1 MNSKFFDLKKE
12 KQDRMINAALKVFAL
27 QGYRHA
33 STDDIVREAAISK
46 GLLFH
51 YFESKLGVY
60 NFIYDYSVRYVNL
73 ELRSTVDPKETELFL
88 LMKQIELAKMHAM
101 RGYPYMQQFLN
112 RTASEDVSEAL
123 IAVEEKRSVLEE
135 TYEMIDAQIDY
146 SALPSGV
153 DGEKL
158 RKMLDFTIKGL
169 MTERFQNASFQ
180 PEMLYEEI
188 CDYLDMVRRLVYS
201 SKQTVPP
208 EQ

>member
-33 STDDIVREAAISK
+33 STDDIVKEAAISK

-51 YFESKLGVY
+51 YFGSKLGAY
-60 NFIYDYSVRYVNL
+60 QFIYEYSVRYMNL
-73 ELRSTVDPKETELFL
+73 ELRSTVDSGEKDLFV

-112 RTASEDVSEAL
+112 RTVSEDVSEAL
-123 IAVEEKRSVLEE
+123 LAVEEKRGMLEE
-135 TYEMIDAQIDY
+135 TYETLGAQIDH
-146 SALPSGV
+146 SRLPAGV
-153 DGEKL
+153 DGGKL
-158 RKMLDFTIKGL
+158 WKMLDLTIKGL
-169 MTERFQNASFQ
+169 MTERFQSASFQ

-188 CDYLDMVRRLVYS
+188 CSYIDMVRQMVYR
-201 SKQTVPP
+201 
-208 EQ
+208 

>member
-1 MNSKFFDLKKE
+1 MNGKFFDLKKE

-60 NFIYDYSVRYVNL
+60 SFIYDYSVRYMNL
-73 ELRSTVDPKETELFL
+73 ELRSTVDSKEKDLFEV
-88 LMKQIELAKMHAM
+88 MKQTECARMHAM

-112 RTASEDVSEAL
+112 RSMSEDVSEAL
-123 IAVEEKRSVLEE
+123 LAIEEKRSVLEE
-135 TYEMIDAQIDY
+135 TYQGINAQIDY
-146 SALPSGV
+146 NMLPSGV

-158 RKMLDFTIKGL
+158 RKMLDFTVKGL
-169 MTERFQNASFQ
+169 VTERFQDSSFQ
-180 PEMLYEEI
+180 PEMLYGEI
-188 CDYLDMVRRLVYS
+188 CDYLNMVKKLVYR
-201 SKQTVPP
+201 Q
-208 EQ
+208 